1 MKTRVKTTKKTKKW
15 HDHDYWVRKHPKAD
29 AWINLMTFIRSV
41 MMMRGID
48 TIVEDA
54 VRYANERG
62 ERARLKYSRAHAQSQ
77 ERMRYCLKE
86 TEKAVKKGGP
96 TSLKAQRYTVRLYA
110 PAKGYRRSG
119 RGGPIGFTTN
129 IGAGPDLPNE
139 VTTVM
144 LHELTHMIHLT
155 SVHEISVNGKR
166 RPHDICYNRIQLK
179 LFQKVFNLTEKDL
192 ITHPKTHGYS
202 VGNGYAP
209 TKSALKILNKLYD
222 NQDPRVMKWFTAE
235 QPVVKEKKKRGP
247 SKTAWLNTMT
257 KVICEGLAYWPDDTE
272 ELNVFIGHHWR
283 NVIRPKIEAGIKLT
297 EDELE
302 TLASTVDEV
311 EFRLEDEQEN
321 NYWYDGGG
329 STTKYN
335 GRINT
340 MNAGYRWWLEN
351 VQNAG
356 GGV

>member
-48 TIVEDA
+48 TMVKDA
-54 VRYANERG
+54 VKYANERG
-62 ERARLKYSRAHAQSQ
+62 ERARLKYVQSQ
-77 ERMRYCLKE
+77 DRMRHCLKV

-96 TSLKAQRYTVRLYA
+96 TSVKAHRYTVRLWA
-110 PAKGYRRSG
+110 GQNTRSG
-119 RGGPIGFTTN
+119 RGGPRGFTTA
-129 IGAGPDLPNE
+129 IGNSSNLLWDCIP
-139 VTTVM
+139 VM
-144 LHELTHMIHLT
+144 LHELTHTIHLT
-155 SVHEISVNGKR
+155 SVEVMSVNGKR

-179 LFQKVFNLTEKDL
+179 LMQKVFNLTEKEMS
-192 ITHPKTHGYS
+192 THPRAHGYS
-202 VGNGYAP
+202 IGNGYAP
-209 TKSALKILNKLYD
+209 STSAFKILNKLIED
-222 NQDPRVMKWFTAE
+222 QDPRVMKWFTAE

-272 ELNVFIGHHWR
+272 ELNVFTCHEWR
-283 NVIRPKIEAGIKLT
+283 NVIRPKIEAGLKLT
-297 EDELE
+297 EDELK
-302 TLASTVDEV
+302 TLASSVDEV
-311 EFRLEDEQEN
+311 DWSLEHEQEAGC
-321 NYWYDGGG
+321 YYG
-329 STTKYN
+329 SEYSATRFN
-335 GRINT
+335 GRIKT
-340 MNAGYRWWLEN
+340 MHTGYRWWLEN

>member
-48 TIVEDA
+48 TIVKDA
-54 VRYANERG
+54 VKYANERG
-62 ERARLKYSRAHAQSQ
+62 ERARLKYVQSQ
-77 ERMRYCLKE
+77 DRMRHCLKV

-96 TSLKAQRYTVRLYA
+96 TSVKAHRYTVRLWA
-110 PAKGYRRSG
+110 GKSNRSG
-119 RGGPIGFTTN
+119 RGGPHGFTTA
-129 IGAGPDLPNE
+129 IGSSSNLLRDCIP
-139 VTTVM
+139 VM
-144 LHELTHMIHLT
+144 LHELTHTIHLT
-155 SVHEISVNGKR
+155 SVQEISVNGKR

-179 LFQKVFNLTEKDL
+179 LMQKVFKLTEKEL
-192 ITHPKTHGYS
+192 NTHPKYHGYS

-209 TKSALKILNKLYD
+209 SKSAFRILNKLIED
-222 NQDPRVMKWFTAE
+222 QDPRVMKWFTAE

-247 SKTAWLNTMT
+247 SKTAWLNTISLVT
-257 KVICEGLAYWPDDTE
+257 SCRLANWPDE
-272 ELNVFIGHHWR
+272 HVELG
-283 NVIRPKIEAGIKLT
+283 VISSEQWDEMRVKIEAGLKLSA
-297 EDELE
+297 EELDELRHC
-302 TLASTVDEV
+302 VDEV
-311 EFRLEDEQEN
+311 AYRLELEAE
-321 NYWYDGGG
+321 YDSWDGAG
-329 STTKYN
+329 SYTKYN

-340 MNAGYRWWLEN
+340 MRTGYRWWLEN